1 MKKKILIYLYRNFS
15 LRYLIDTKMVD
26 VLSKDYKIILL
37 TKNVYINYYKNYLN
51 RNIEIIGYDWDKFE
65 KLRKKSILK
74 RFFIT
79 VRKLSSGKKYTNNTT
94 NKVREIQYKY
104 F

>member
-1 MKKKILIYLYRNFS
+1 MYRNFS

-37 TKNVYINYYKNYLN
+37 TKNIYINYYKNYLN

-65 KLRKKSILK
+65 KLRKKINS
-74 RFFIT
+74 
-79 VRKLSSGKKYTNNTT
+79 
-94 NKVREIQYKY
+94 
-104 F
+104 